1 MKLIDAHCHIN
12 LDEFKDDFNE
22 VVERINKKLEFAV
35 NIGFDMKTSLES
47 VELAKK
53 YDFIYSAIG
62 IHPNEAKEYSDEVEK
77 KLIKLAEN
85 PKVLAIGEIGLDYY
99 REGAPRDL
107 QKDVFRKQ
115 IELAIKLDK
124 PILIH
129 CRDAYG
135 DTFDILNEYKEARG
149 IMHSYSGSYEFAK
162 KLMDRFYFSI
172 SGPVTFKNAKNV
184 KEMVRELPIE
194 RIMVETDS
202 PYLTPTPYR
211 GKRNEPIFVEYVAR
225 EVADLKNMKYEEVK
239 DITNKNTKKA
249 FEIEV

>member
-12 LDEFKDDFNE
+12 LDDFKDDFNE
-22 VVERINKKLEFAV
+22 VIERISKKLEFVV
-35 NIGFDMKTSLES
+35 NIGFDMKSSLES
-47 VELAKK
+47 VELAEK

-85 PKVLAIGEIGLDYY
+85 KKVLAIGEIGLDYY

-107 QKDVFRKQ
+107 QKEVFKKQ
-115 IELAIKLDK
+115 LELAIKLDK
-124 PILIH
+124 PVVIH

-135 DTFDILNEYKEARG
+135 DALDILNEYKEVRG

-162 KLMDRFYFSI
+162 NLMDRFYFSI

-184 KEMVRELPIE
+184 KNMVKELPIE

-225 EVADLKNMKYEEVK
+225 EIADRKNMKYEEVK
-239 DITNKNTKKA
+239 EITNKNTKKA